1 MLTKHRSRDL
11 QSGSHGRNVTI
22 LVSHN
27 RKKSYDHVGS
37 NYTVYKY
44 YIDQIY
50 NSNKQGT
57 IMAQYTGEH
66 PPRCGFMHLSSETY
80 PKKSMVTLALK
91 RPPARNTPGPP
102 CPWCW
107 RRAWGRSCSGS
118 REIQMS
124 SWGETSN
131 MVQIETCLFQVYS
144 LQNNTK

>member
-66 PPRCGFMHLSSETY
+66 PPGADSCIYL
-80 PKKSMVTLALK
+80 LK
-91 RPPARNTPGPP
+91 HIP
-102 CPWCW
+102 
-107 RRAWGRSCSGS
+107 RRAWSPSP
-118 REIQMS
+118 
-124 SWGETSN
+124 
-131 MVQIETCLFQVYS
+131 
-144 LQNNTK
+144 